1 MPFLPPNQ
9 QRQSTEGKCPVI
21 QSCPDCIT
29 DIKQKRMTYYV
40 CPQVER
46 MEVILL
52 DLFSLN
58 YVITSAVTL
67 ITSRFIVF
75 HEIPWKHENSVE
87 TGKFFGLA

>member
-1 MPFLPPNQ
+1 
-9 QRQSTEGKCPVI
+9 
-21 QSCPDCIT
+21 
-29 DIKQKRMTYYV
+29 MTYYV